1 MFRFRAEQV
10 RVSRTCQGLH
20 GLTAKRS
27 SLSASGLGMIGD
39 VRDSDQVADA
49 AERTVG
55 EWQLPPRVR
64 LFYVA
69 VSAFI
74 TASIGGS
81 FVVVSVLAPSD
92 GESVAW
98 LVLLPVGLALIYL
111 GARATIK
118 IWRAHLQITSGRIV
132 VAGPL
137 ATHHVEL
144 DDADRFVA
152 SLLEIGNGQPIIQ
165 LMLRNGDPISVFV
178 FLRNGWV
185 WNMDKVVAKLEPQAA
200 VLNDTLA
207 AARAV
212 RSVSAQ
218 AD

>member
-1 MFRFRAEQV
+1 
-10 RVSRTCQGLH
+10 
-20 GLTAKRS
+20 
-27 SLSASGLGMIGD
+27 MIGD

-55 EWQLPPRVR
+55 EWHLPPRMR

-81 FVVVSVLAPSD
+81 FVVVSVLPSD
-92 GESVAW
+92 GESIAW
-98 LVLLPVGLALIYL
+98 LLLLPVGLALMYL

-118 IWRAHLQITSGRIV
+118 IWRAHLQITSDRIV

-137 ATHHVEL
+137 ATRHVEL

-165 LMLRNGDPISVFV
+165 LVLRNGDPISVFV
-178 FLRNGWV
+178 FVRNGWV

-212 RSVSAQ
+212 RAVSAQ